1 MKKRKW
7 KKIISLLMCALLLFS
22 VIDLS
27 GTGFV
32 RAEDSAYVS
41 EEAGEAAGTSE
52 DNTETPV
59 DETPETE
66 NEISDEAPESE
77 NEISDEALG
86 TENGMDEISE
96 NENVSETEQGEDT
109 DILSAFVTEDGF
121 DMDAFSDFLDSLS
134 DEEYVSFMEKYE
146 DVLSF
151 LFDEYYEEVDTPA
164 IYSNSG
170 ETITAHHSTFL
181 NFNGLTNIQ
190 VSWFNMSDGRAAL
203 CATHSLNRPA
213 DGQQVAD
220 DASEDDPSVWK
231 RNMSPELY
239 RCFYFGWLKDKGSEI
254 FTDSALDDTSHSVE
268 MGYLAVCLIATEE
281 MYGPSYS
288 LNTGTSDLQGRMKAY
303 ANAHADEIPNAESI
317 KFSKSDLTS
326 SVVNN
331 RFETEYVTFGNNDGT
346 TQKVAITLPSNITA
360 VVKRTNGTEVTCN
373 PNTNIEVAEGE
384 QIKFQ
389 APLSA
394 AGNYSVTATSTEEI
408 LSDQVWCY
416 YFGDAYQRLLAKNV
430 FTPTAN
436 LGFTFENPKGCME
449 LDKVGQNWSAIRNNS
464 EYSLQGAEYGV
475 YATQND
481 AINNRNRLYTL
492 TTDVSGVATLDDIPL
507 GTYYVKETKAP
518 KGFKLDETVHAV
530 NVTASNTASN
540 RAKVTSTEVA
550 YYGCLELYKYT
561 TNPDAIINC
570 DAYSLGGA
578 EYGIYRYGSEAATDT
593 NRLYTLITTEKVV
606 GGTKVGYVSL
616 DNLPLGT
623 YYIKETKASRG
634 HSLDSKTY
642 TVKITKDNTTANR
655 VKITSYETPQLDP
668 IRIIVKKTDRLDVPV
683 VGATYKITYYKTPE
697 SYYTGADKNVDPAT
711 MGYVADRTY
720 YFKTDSYG
728 RINFANATPEAGSDE
743 FYLSNAGRRGLPNGT
758 VTVQETEAPDGYF
771 IDTNVYVYTVG
782 LDPAN
787 TPYYNDSMAPT
798 SVEYNKRGDFK
809 FHKVDEDGRDLANVK
824 FELTNLSTNESHIIW
839 TDENG
844 LYSSAADFI
853 PHTHNTNGGNAGDGL
868 WFGQILDVDD
878 SKGALTVDTY
888 RLAELPCEANINT
901 YKHKKIDFTFSVDT
915 DGQLVDLGDVV
926 NERNVILTTTAKDN
940 ITNAQIVALGD
951 TLELTDT
958 VYIQNMEIGHT
969 YHLTMKIWSTRDGG
983 FLQNENGQDITITK
997 TFVATKDRDEIDM
1010 TAAISVDHSF
1020 FGQNLV
1026 CFEYLTDEAY
1036 PGEEFNHA
1044 DISFSSQTLYFAKI
1058 RTEAKDDVTMEHIA
1072 KPAVDSTIIDTI
1084 DYEGFA
1090 PNLRYDVV
1098 AKLVD
1103 FNTGEPIIQ
1112 DGKEYVVKDSFI
1124 PASEDGS
1131 VDITLGHINSEAL
1144 KGKTVTVLEY
1154 IYYNDKLVAKHDE
1167 LVETQSIHYPN
1178 GSTTAKDMVTG
1189 ANDFMPSEKQTFID
1203 TCTYENLIPGKE
1215 YTAEGVLMLKKADGT
1230 GEPLKD
1236 KEGKEITGKTV
1247 FVPTAP
1253 NGTVDVEFTFD
1264 GSMLA
1269 GETIVCFESITYN
1282 GFEVFAHKD
1291 LADEGQTLR
1300 SPKITTKARDSGNRT
1315 QYGEKKENAGITDTI
1330 IYTNA
1335 VKGETYEVLGWVMDK
1350 ETNAPVL
1357 DKDGNK
1363 IQVSK
1368 QFVAGENGEVKV
1380 EYFIDVTMFIQ
1391 KDKDGNE
1398 VIDKELVIFEELYH
1412 VYADGSRKLVAQEK
1426 DIHNAEQTIYYQ
1438 STPKTGDHAALKF
1451 MFAMLLTAGAGI
1463 LILLRKK
1470 EK

>member
-27 GTGFV
+27 GNGFV

-41 EEAGEAAGTSE
+41 EEAGEAADTSE

-134 DEEYVSFMEKYE
+134 DEEYDSFMEKYE

-151 LFDEYYEEVDTPA
+151 LFDEYYEEVDTPT

-170 ETITAHHSTFL
+170 ETITEHHSTLL
-181 NFNGLTNIQ
+181 NFNGLTGIQ

-203 CATHSLNRPA
+203 CATHSLTRPD
-213 DGQQVAD
+213 DGQRVAD
-220 DASEDDPSVWK
+220 DESEDDPSVWK
-231 RNMSPELY
+231 RTMSDELY

-254 FTDSALDDTSHSVE
+254 FTNSTLDDTSHSVE

-281 MYGPSYS
+281 MYGPDYS
-288 LNTGTSDLQGRMKAY
+288 LETGDSNLQGRMIAY

-317 KFSKSDLTS
+317 RFSKSNLSS

-346 TQKVAITLPSNITA
+346 TQKVAITLPANITA

-373 PNTNIEVAEGE
+373 PNTNIEVEEGE

-389 APLSA
+389 APISA
-394 AGNYSVTATSTEEI
+394 VGNYAITATSTEEI
-408 LSDQVWCY
+408 LSKEAWCY
-416 YFGDAYQRLLAKNV
+416 YFGDAYQRLLAKSV
-430 FTPTAN
+430 SSPTTN
-436 LGFTFENPKGCME
+436 LSFTFENPKGCFE
-449 LDKVGQNWSAIRNNS
+449 LDKVANNWEAIKNNS
-464 EYSLQGAEYGV
+464 SYSLQGAVYGV
-475 YATQND
+475 YGSEANANSDT
-481 AINNRNRLYTL
+481 NRLHTL
-492 TTDVSGVATLDDIPL
+492 TTNASGIATLDNIDI
-507 GTYYVKETKAP
+507 GTYWVREITAP
-518 KGFKLDETVHAV
+518 TGFKLNTTPYSVTVS
-530 NVTASNTASN
+530 ASNTPSN
-540 RAKVTSTEVA
+540 RAKVIVHEDA

-578 EYGIYRYGSEAATDT
+578 EYGIYRYVSEAATDT
-593 NRLYTLITTEKVV
+593 NRLYTLTTVEKSDN
-606 GGTKVGYVSL
+606 GLYGYAKL
-616 DNLPLGT
+616 DDIPLGT
-623 YYIKETKASRG
+623 YYVKETKASRG

-642 TVKITKDNTTANR
+642 TVKITKDNTTTNR
-655 VKITSYETPQLDP
+655 VKITSYEKVTLDP
-668 IRIIVKKTDRLDVPV
+668 IQITVRKTNRLDVPV

-711 MGYVADRTY
+711 MGYAANRTY
-720 YFKTDSYG
+720 YFKTDEFG
-728 RINFANATPEAGSDE
+728 IIDFRTANPEAGSDV
-743 FYLSNAGRRGLPNGT
+743 FYYLSDGVTRGLPNGT
-758 VTVQETEAPDGYF
+758 VTVQETEAPDGYLL
-771 IDTNVYVYTVG
+771 DPKVYVYTVG
-782 LDPAN
+782 VDRTGA
-787 TPYYNDSMAPT
+787 PYYNDADAPV

-969 YHLTMKIWSTRDGG
+969 YHVTMKIWSTRDGG
-983 FLQNENGQDITITK
+983 FLQNENGQDITIPK

-1010 TAAISVDHSF
+1010 TASISVDNSF

-1058 RTEAKDDVTMEHIA
+1058 GTEAKDDVTMEHIGCVSTYA
-1072 KPAVDSTIIDTI
+1072 TIIDTI
-1084 DYEGFA
+1084 KYENLA
-1090 PNLRYDVV
+1090 PNLKYDVV
-1098 AKLVD
+1098 AKLVYLED
-1103 FNTGEPIIQ
+1103 GTPVIQ
-1112 DGKEYVVKDSFI
+1112 DGKEYEVKDSFV
-1124 PASEDGS
+1124 PTTENGTYD
-1131 VDITLGHINSEAL
+1131 VKLEHINAEAL
-1144 KGKTVTVLEY
+1144 QGKTVTVLEY
-1154 IYYNDKLVAKHDE
+1154 IYYNDKLVAKHDD
-1167 LVETQSIHYPN
+1167 LVETQSIHYPDMQ
-1178 GSTTAKDMVTG
+1178 TTAEDKATGTHEALAGPVTIV
-1189 ANDFMPSEKQTFID
+1189 DTID
-1203 TCTYENLIPGKE
+1203 YQNLIAGEHLVKGYLV
-1215 YTAEGVLMLKKADGT
+1215 YTDN
-1230 GEPLKD
+1230 GEPVLID
-1236 KEGKEITGKTV
+1236 GKKVEAEKRFTPGTPDGSVTLEYIFDASILAGRDVTV
-1247 FVPTAP
+1247 FEDLYYNERKICTHADVSSKEQ
-1253 NGTVDVEFTFD
+1253 TVRF
-1264 GSMLA
+1264 
-1269 GETIVCFESITYN
+1269 
-1282 GFEVFAHKD
+1282 
-1291 LADEGQTLR
+1291 
-1300 SPKITTKARDSGNRT
+1300 PKITTKARDSVNLT

-1335 VKGETYEVLGWVMDK
+1335 IKGETYEVLGWVMDK

>member
-27 GTGFV
+27 GNGFV

-41 EEAGEAAGTSE
+41 EEAGEAADTSE

-59 DETPETE
+59 DETSETE

-77 NEISDEALG
+77 NEISDETLG

-109 DILSAFVTEDGF
+109 DILSAFITEDGF

-134 DEEYVSFMEKYE
+134 DEEYVSFMEKYG
-146 DVLSF
+146 DVLSYI
-151 LFDEYYEEVDTPA
+151 LDNYYEEVDTPT

-170 ETITAHHSTFL
+170 ETVTAHHSTLL
-181 NFNGLTNIQ
+181 NFNGLQNIQ

-203 CATHSLNRPA
+203 CATHSLARPA

-220 DASEDDPSVWK
+220 DESEDDPSVWK
-231 RNMSPELY
+231 RTMSDELY

-254 FTDSALDDTSHSVE
+254 FTDSTLDDTSHSVE

-288 LNTGTSDLQGRMKAY
+288 LNTGASNLQGRMIAY

-317 KFSKSDLTS
+317 KFSKSNLSS

-346 TQKVAITLPSNITA
+346 TQKVAITLPANITA
-360 VVKRTNGTEVTCN
+360 VVKRTNGAEVTCN
-373 PNTNIEVAEGE
+373 PNTNIEVEEGE

-389 APLSA
+389 APISA
-394 AGNYSVTATSTEEI
+394 VGDYAITATSTEEI
-408 LSDQVWCY
+408 LSKDAWCY
-416 YFGDAYQRLLAKNV
+416 YFGDAYQRLLAKSV
-430 FTPTAN
+430 FSPSTN
-436 LGFTFENPKGCME
+436 LSFAFENPKGCFE
-449 LDKVGQNWSAIRNNS
+449 LNKVANNWEAIKNNS
-464 EYSLQGAEYGV
+464 SYSLQGAVYGV
-475 YATQND
+475 YGSKVNANSDT
-481 AINNRNRLYTL
+481 NRLHTL
-492 TTDVSGVATLDDIPL
+492 TTNASGIATLDNIDI
-507 GTYYVKETKAP
+507 GTYWVREITAP
-518 KGFKLDETVHAV
+518 TGFKLNTTPYSVTVS
-530 NVTASNTASN
+530 ASNTPSN
-540 RAKVTSTEVA
+540 RAKVTVYEDA

-593 NRLYTLITTEKVV
+593 NRLYTLTTVEKSDN
-606 GGTKVGYVSL
+606 GLYGYAKL
-616 DNLPLGT
+616 DDIPLGT
-623 YYIKETKASRG
+623 YYVKETKASRG

-668 IRIIVKKTDRLDVPV
+668 VRIAVYKTDRLDVPV

-711 MGYVADRTY
+711 MGYAADRTY
-720 YFKTDSYG
+720 YFKTDELG
-728 RINFANATPEAGSDE
+728 RIDFRTANPEAGSDE
-743 FYLSNAGRRGLPNGT
+743 FYLSNAGSRGFPNGT
-758 VTVQETEAPDGYF
+758 ITVQETEAPDGYF
-771 IDTNVYVYTVG
+771 LDTNVYVYTVG
-782 LDPAN
+782 LDRTGA
-787 TPYYNDSMAPT
+787 PYYNDADAPV

-809 FHKVDEDGRDLANVK
+809 FHKVDEDGNSLANVK
-824 FELTNLSTNESHIIW
+824 FELTNIRTNESVIIW
-839 TDENG
+839 TDEDG
-844 LYSSAADFI
+844 YYSSESSFI
-853 PHTHNTNGGNAGDGL
+853 PHTTDTNVGEAGDGI

-940 ITNAQIVALGD
+940 VTNAQIVALGD

-1058 RTEAKDDVTMEHIA
+1058 GTEAKDDVTMEHIGCVSTDA
-1072 KPAVDSTIIDTI
+1072 TIIDTI
-1084 DYEGFA
+1084 KYENLA
-1090 PNLRYDVV
+1090 PNLKYDVV
-1098 AKLVD
+1098 AKLVYLED
-1103 FNTGEPIIQ
+1103 GTPVIQ
-1112 DGKEYVVKDSFI
+1112 DGKEYEVKDSFV
-1124 PASEDGS
+1124 PTTENGTYD
-1131 VDITLGHINSEAL
+1131 VKLEHINAEAL
-1144 KGKTVTVLEY
+1144 QGKTVTVLEY
-1154 IYYNDKLVAKHDE
+1154 IYYNDKLVAKHDD
-1167 LVETQSIHYPN
+1167 LVETQSIHYPDMQ
-1178 GSTTAKDMVTG
+1178 TTAEDKATGTHEALAGPVTIV
-1189 ANDFMPSEKQTFID
+1189 DTID
-1203 TCTYENLIPGKE
+1203 YQNLIAGEHLVKGYLV
-1215 YTAEGVLMLKKADGT
+1215 YTDN
-1230 GEPLKD
+1230 GEPVLID
-1236 KEGKEITGKTV
+1236 GKKVEAEKRFTPGTPDGSVTLEYIFDASILAGRDVTV
-1247 FVPTAP
+1247 FEDLYYNERKICTHADVSSKEQ
-1253 NGTVDVEFTFD
+1253 TVRF
-1264 GSMLA
+1264 
-1269 GETIVCFESITYN
+1269 
-1282 GFEVFAHKD
+1282 
-1291 LADEGQTLR
+1291 
-1300 SPKITTKARDSGNRT
+1300 PKITTKARDSVNLT

-1335 VKGETYEVLGWVMDK
+1335 IKGETYEVLGWVMDK